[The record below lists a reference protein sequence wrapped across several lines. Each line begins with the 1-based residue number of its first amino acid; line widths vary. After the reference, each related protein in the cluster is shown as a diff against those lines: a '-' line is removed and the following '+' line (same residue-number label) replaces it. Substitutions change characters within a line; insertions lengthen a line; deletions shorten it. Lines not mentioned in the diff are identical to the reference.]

1 MNKKVLV
8 VTYYWPPAGGPGV
21 QRWLKFVTYLR
32 DFEIEPIVYIPENP
46 NYPLTDTSL
55 SDDVP
60 EDIEI
65 ISRPIFEPYGLAS
78 IFSKKK
84 TKRISSGII
93 QDKKQSWLEKLML
106 YIRGNFFIPD
116 ARRFWIMP
124 SVKFLSGFI
133 KQHNIDTV
141 ITTGPPHSV
150 HLIGLRLKQ
159 KTGVKWVAD
168 FRDPWTT
175 IGYHDK
181 LRLTKRSKEKHRQLE
196 HMVLNNANQIVVTSF
211 KTADEFKLIT
221 TQPITVITNGYEF
234 LNQAPAADALDEKF
248 TISHIGSLLTGR
260 NPKILWEVLS
270 ELTKENKDFGE
281 SLQIKLAGAVSEDVL
296 EGIAGFGLSSKLH
309 LLGYVPHKEALHLQR
324 NSQLLLLIE
333 IDAEET
339 RGIIPGKLFEYMATK
354 RPIIALGPAD
364 ADIKRIILDTG
375 TGKFFGYQ
383 DKTVLKSTILS
394 YFELFK
400 QGSLQIDPVRLEQYS
415 RKELTK
421 KLAALL

>member
-1 MNKKVLV
+1 M
-8 VTYYWPPAGGPGV
+8 
-21 QRWLKFVTYLR
+21 
-32 DFEIEPIVYIPENP
+32 DFGIEPIVYIPENP

-55 SDDVP
+55 SEVVP
-60 EDIEI
+60 NGIEI
-65 ISRPIFEPYGLAS
+65 ISRPIFEPYGLAGL
-78 IFSKKK
+78 FSKKK

-116 ARRFWIMP
+116 ARRFWIRP
-124 SVKFLSGFI
+124 SVRFLSGFVRLN
-133 KQHNIDTV
+133 NIETV

-150 HLIGLRLKQ
+150 HLIGLGLKQ

-181 LRLTKRSKEKHRQLE
+181 LRLTKRSKERHKQLE
-196 HMVLNNANQIVVTSF
+196 STVLNNADQIVVTSF
-211 KTADEFKLIT
+211 KTGDEFRSIT
-221 TQPITVITNGYEF
+221 KQPITVITNGYEF
-234 LNQAPAADALDEKF
+234 LNSAPDALDKKF

-270 ELTKENKDFGE
+270 ELVQENKDFAE
-281 SLQIKLAGAVSEDVL
+281 ALQLKLAGAVSEDVL
-296 EGIAGFGLSSKLH
+296 HGIAGFGLSSKLE
-309 LLGYVPHKEALHLQR
+309 LLGYVPHKEALQLQR

-339 RGIIPGKLFEYMATK
+339 RGIIPGKLFEYMAAK

-364 ADIKRIILDTG
+364 ADIKRIILDTN

-383 DKTVLKSTILS
+383 DKTILKSTILS

-400 QGSLQIDPVRLEQYS
+400 QGSLQIKPIGLEQYS

-421 KLAALL
+421 KLAGLL